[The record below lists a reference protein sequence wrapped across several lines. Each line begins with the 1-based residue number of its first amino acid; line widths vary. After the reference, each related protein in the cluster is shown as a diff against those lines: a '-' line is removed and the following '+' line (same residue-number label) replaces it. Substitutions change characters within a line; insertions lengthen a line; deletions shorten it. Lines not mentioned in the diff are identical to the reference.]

1 MVFSDA
7 RAFLSRNFLLII
19 ILVIALF
26 MRGQHLSQPFIDVFS
41 WRQASTAM
49 MAQNYFLNNWNIFYP
64 EVNWTGVGP
73 GYQGRE
79 FQTVSYLA
87 AIAYQFFG
95 QHDMIGRMI
104 AISFGLW
111 GIFALYQLVLLVW
124 DKKHA
129 LAAATMMAIL
139 PGSAFTDR
147 SFLPDPAMVSLTTTC
162 MWLFVLYLYQEKT
175 RYLVLAAMIG
185 CLGILTKIPGLI
197 IGLPMLYAFITLY
210 KKRGVKDFP
219 RLKPVLLTLALVLI
233 PVVAY
238 YLWARYL
245 SLTYPPYHF
254 AGSRNW
260 IWNDWTAVFKEYFY
274 FKNLKNIME
283 YWILGYPAII
293 FFILGLMLPLAADD
307 ESRKSKVPRFF
318 HFLLLGCV
326 LYYFIGASELINNP
340 WNFQLFLPVI
350 SVFSGRLLVVL
361 YNYGTAV
368 DKVKQAR
375 LAFVILL
382 MLAYNV
388 RIMRDYL
395 FETKFASDSH
405 KLGTRLSSL
414 KKPGDLVITIAEVI
428 GDPVAIYY
436 SGGKGWVFPL
446 DIGLALSEL
455 PKDDPNLILA
465 LDDLKKQGAD
475 FFGIVDNHYQEIR
488 REHPGLHAYLKSN
501 MSMVNKTNDF
511 VIFKWQ

>member
-1 MVFSDA
+1 MRYSRL
-7 RAFLSRNFLLII
+7 RAFVGRNGLLML
-19 ILVIALF
+19 ILAVAVL
-26 MRGQHLSQPFIDVFS
+26 MRTQHLDQPFIDVFS

-49 MAQNYFLNNWNIFYP
+49 MAQNYFLTDWNIFYP
-64 EVNWTGVGP
+64 EVNWTGIGP

-87 AIAYQFFG
+87 AMAYQVFG
-95 QHDMIGRMI
+95 QYDIIGRVI
-104 AISFGLW
+104 AICFGVW
-111 GIFALYQLVLLVW
+111 GIYALYNLVLLVW

-129 LAAATMMAIL
+129 LAAAAMMAIL

-162 MWLFVLYLYQEKT
+162 MWLFILYLYHKRT
-175 RYLVLAAMIG
+175 RHLVLAGILG

-210 KKRGVKDFP
+210 RKQGAEGFVRI
-219 RLKPVLLTLALVLI
+219 KPVVITGVLVLV

-238 YLWARYL
+238 YIWARHL
-245 SLTYPPYHF
+245 SITYPPFHF
-254 AGSRNW
+254 AGAGNW

-293 FFILGLMLPLAADD
+293 LFILGLMLSPTGG
-307 ESRKSKVPRFF
+307 ESSMSPIPYFF
-318 HFLLLGCV
+318 HFLLLSCSF
-326 LYYFIGASELINNP
+326 YYFIGASELINNP
-340 WNFQLFLPVI
+340 WNFQLFMPVI
-350 SVFSGRLLVVL
+350 SVFTGRLLVVI
-361 YNYGTAV
+361 YSYGAASNRI
-368 DKVKQAR
+368 KQAR

-388 RIMRDYL
+388 RLMRDYL
-395 FETKFASDSH
+395 FETKFGRNSH
-405 KLGTRLSSL
+405 KLGNMLQSL
-414 KKPGDLVITIAEVI
+414 KKPGDLVVTVAEVI

-446 DIGLALSEL
+446 DIELALSEL
-455 PKDDPNLILA
+455 PDDDPNLIRA
-465 LDDLKKQGAD
+465 LDGLKKQGAD
-475 FFGIVDNHYQEIR
+475 FFGVVDNHYQDITSK
-488 REHPGLHAYLKSN
+488 HPELHKYLQCN
-501 MSMVNKTNDF
+501 MDIVHQTDDF